1 VSCLKLSEYIKSNA
15 KIQHSLTY
23 SESMRKSS
31 WWVLAFS
38 PQEQTSEQN
47 PNSFYWNM
55 KQLKYT
61 RVSRSN
67 TREAVIEELRDICGF

>member
-1 VSCLKLSEYIKSNA
+1 
-15 KIQHSLTY
+15 
-23 SESMRKSS
+23 MRKSS